1 MRKRKINKRLHVA
14 LVLVLMISLFTHM
27 KLDASALDNDVNNS
41 VASSMLNE
49 NAIFTSIDENGN
61 TYILDEE
68 ESGIVEV
75 SPKLYTMR
83 AIVPQQDILIERG
96 VVNFRTKSS
105 SSNTEYEDA
114 ATGLAG
120 YTNGTYAADAAYLG
134 HSADR
139 SKVKFML
146 AGVIG
151 WVDADDVQVL
161 DFSDSAVNTLSK
173 YYVKNGRLYHGI
185 VTNLNN
191 SKYSSNLDCG
201 PKPSYLEDGK
211 EYYSYDG
218 HYFYAYDG
226 TNGYIKMLK
235 DYRNDTR
242 QNSVNPTNPYYNY
255 YQYLPQRTKTIYTA
269 EELDSIITTKAK
281 AYSSSIMLE
290 DGKSYLGATFIE
302 NQDKYGVNALLTLGI
317 AANESA
323 WGSSN
328 IALQK
333 NNLFGHNAYDS
344 DPNGN
349 SNAYSTPK
357 FSIYYHTS
365 TFMSEQYCY
374 PKNWK
379 YHGAYLGD
387 KASGVCI
394 KYASDPYWGEKNA
407 SFAWYVDK
415 TLGSRDSF
423 RYTLAIK
430 DVNNYD
436 YNKVSIM
443 SGAKSNS
450 KTLYSTVNTD
460 SDILTGYTMVVL
472 DDEPTNNY
480 YKIQSDAIISSDR
493 TSIVKQKEY
502 SFTSNY
508 AYVHK
513 DHLTIVKNGTVL
525 NPESTGNTPPENPG
539 TTPDKPVEPETPVIP
554 EKTHEEVL
562 AATKLKHADGYLTGF
577 TLGENISETIKLIT
591 DLDDRIIVNVKD
603 KDGKTV
609 TSGIVTTGMTIT
621 AKTKGTEKI
630 YTTVLYGDVNGD
642 GNISPADYVK
652 VKNKIL
658 GKELLNDSFLVAGD
672 VTKDNNIS
680 PSDYVKIKNNILGKE
695 TIVQ

>member
-1 MRKRKINKRLHVA
+1 MTNSKISKKLRVT
-14 LVLVLMISLFTHM
+14 LVFALMISLFSHIC
-27 KLDASALDNDVNNS
+27 LDVSASDKDVNNT
-41 VASSMLNE
+41 VAFSMLNE

-61 TYILDEE
+61 AYILDEK

-75 SPKLYTMR
+75 SPMLYKMR
-83 AIVPQQDILIERG
+83 TIVPQEDILIERG

-105 SSNTEYEDA
+105 GNNTTYVDA
-114 ATGLAG
+114 QTGLEG

-139 SKVKFML
+139 TKVKFML

-151 WVDADDVQVL
+151 WVDAADVQVL
-161 DFSDSAVNTLSK
+161 DFSDKAVNTLSK

-191 SKYSSNLDCG
+191 SKYSSDLDCG
-201 PKPSYLEDGK
+201 PKPSYLEEGK

-218 HYFYAYDG
+218 HYFYAYDSS
-226 TNGYIKMLK
+226 NGYIKMLK

-255 YQYLPQRTKTIYTA
+255 YQYLPQRTQTIYTV
-269 EELDSIITTKAK
+269 EELDSIITDKAK

-328 IALQK
+328 IALEK
-333 NNLFGHNAYDS
+333 NNLFGHKAYDS

-349 SNAYSTPK
+349 SNKYSTPK

-407 SFAWYVDK
+407 SFAWYIDK

-423 RYTLAIK
+423 RYTIAIK

-443 SGAKSNS
+443 SDAKSNS

-460 SDILTGYTMVVL
+460 NDILTGYTMIIL
-472 DDEPTNNY
+472 DDKTTNDY

-513 DHLTIVKNGTVL
+513 NHLTIVKNGTVL
-525 NPESTGNTPPENPG
+525 NPDSTGNTTPDNPG
-539 TTPDKPVEPETPVIP
+539 TTPEIPVNP

-562 AATKLKHADGYLTGF
+562 TATKLKHTDGYLTGF
-577 TLGENISETIKLIT
+577 KLGTNISETVKLIA
-591 DLDDRIIVNVKD
+591 DLDDRIVVTIKD
-603 KDGKTV
+603 KDGKTI
-609 TSGIVTTGMTIT
+609 TSGTVTTGMTIT
-621 AKTKGTEKI
+621 VKTNSTEKTYTCVIRGDTNCDGLINSADLLKTVKYLKGTTEI
-630 YTTVLYGDVNGD
+630 
-642 GNISPADYVK
+642 NIQA
-652 VKNKIL
+652 
-658 GKELLNDSFLVAGD
+658 AD
-672 VTKDNNIS
+672 VTKDGLINS
-680 PSDYVKIKNNILGKE
+680 ADLLKTVKYLKGTDKIDFK
-695 TIVQ
+695 